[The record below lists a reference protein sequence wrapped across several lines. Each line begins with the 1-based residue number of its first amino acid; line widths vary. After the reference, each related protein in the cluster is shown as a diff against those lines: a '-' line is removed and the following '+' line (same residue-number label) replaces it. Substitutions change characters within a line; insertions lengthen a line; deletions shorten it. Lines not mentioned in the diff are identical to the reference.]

1 MTTFSVY
8 NLARNNEFD
17 YSKAQR
23 ELGYTTRPYQ
33 ETIHDEVRWF
43 IEEGLIE
50 GNPTPV
56 KMSNREIR
64 ESGVMPDMIK
74 AMEHDPYDLP
84 QVDVV
89 EACKAIEDGVVGTY
103 KAIEGGIVGT
113 YKAIEDGVVGAYKAV
128 ENTMVDVLFRK
139 EGETVDEAKERLRNQ

>member
-1 MTTFSVY
+1 
-8 NLARNNEFD
+8 
-17 YSKAQR
+17 
-23 ELGYTTRPYQ
+23 
-33 ETIHDEVRWF
+33 
-43 IEEGLIE
+43 
-50 GNPTPV
+50 
-56 KMSNREIR
+56 MSNREIR

-89 EACKAIEDGVVGTY
+89 EACKAIEDGVVG
-103 KAIEGGIVGT
+103 
-113 YKAIEDGVVGAYKAV
+113 AYKAV